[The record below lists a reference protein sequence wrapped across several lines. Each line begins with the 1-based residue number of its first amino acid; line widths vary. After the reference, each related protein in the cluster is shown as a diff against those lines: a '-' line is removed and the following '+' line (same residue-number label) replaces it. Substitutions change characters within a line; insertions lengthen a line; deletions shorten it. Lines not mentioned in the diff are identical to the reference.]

1 MQLVDFTSS
10 PLLFLNLTKKQWVAP
25 DPKMRNTSWLQK
37 NPSQTFWKS
46 RHASMTEKV
55 QMRSNTLQP
64 SDILKP
70 GFNVNKFTM
79 PTNEVRHDAAKK
91 LKPSDI
97 HRCTHDYVST
107 CHH

>member
-46 RHASMTEKV
+46 VISC
-55 QMRSNTLQP
+55 
-64 SDILKP
+64 
-70 GFNVNKFTM
+70 VN
-79 PTNEVRHDAAKK
+79 D
-91 LKPSDI
+91 
-97 HRCTHDYVST
+97 
-107 CHH
+107 